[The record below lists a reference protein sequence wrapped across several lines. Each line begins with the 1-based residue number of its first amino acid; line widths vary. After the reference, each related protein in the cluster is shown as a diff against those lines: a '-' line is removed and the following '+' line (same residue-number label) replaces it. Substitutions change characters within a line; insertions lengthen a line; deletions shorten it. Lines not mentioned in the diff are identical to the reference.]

1 MINIF
6 HKICPELLKVVEL
19 KNKESLNDCI
29 VYANE
34 YKKLKQE
41 VEKLNV
47 EYFEYPFINAIGIRL
62 NQAQIIK
69 FAKTKIVGFISKQT
83 RVSTQIHVAK
93 KILQVDNLYSGGVN
107 QNNTTIAIIDTGI
120 NPHVDFCLPQNRIV
134 KFVDLINNKKEPYD
148 DNGHGT
154 YVASIA
160 CGSGFASGKKYA
172 GIAPNARI
180 ISIKAL
186 EENGET
192 GAYKILEAMQWIS
205 DNHKKYNIK
214 VVCMSFG
221 SNPIG
226 KNDPLVVGAESLWN
240 MGIVVVAAAGNSG
253 PENYTIKAPGYSSKI
268 ITVGGLDDKRDDDDN
283 IDNKKFEIAKFS
295 SRGPAGMFFKPDL
308 IAPAVNIVGASFNSE
323 KGSFY
328 VKMSGTS
335 VATPM
340 IAGVCYLLIL
350 KYPNITPDQLK
361 IRLLRN
367 CQPISRNKNEEGFGL
382 LKIPN
387 FNKQINN

>member
-1 MINIF
+1 MINIYN
-6 HKICPELLKVVEL
+6 KICPELMKAVRIKSKDET
-19 KNKESLNDCI
+19 SSCI

-34 YKKLKQE
+34 YRKLKKE

-47 EYFEYPFINAIGIRL
+47 NFYEYPFINAIGVDL
-62 NQAQIIK
+62 TQKQIIK
-69 FAKTKIVGFISKQT
+69 FAKTSVVGFISKQT
-83 RVSTQIHVAK
+83 KVSTQINVAK
-93 KILQVDNLYSGGVN
+93 KILNVDNLNVKENFDYS
-107 QNNTTIAIIDTGI
+107 IAIIDTGI
-120 NPHVDFCLPQNRIV
+120 NPHVDFCLPKNRII

-160 CGSGFASGKKYA
+160 CGNGFAGARKYS
-172 GIAPNARI
+172 GIAPNAKI

-186 EENGET
+186 EENGEA
-192 GAYKILEAMQWIS
+192 GAYKILEAMQWVS
-205 DNHKKYNIK
+205 DNFRKYNIR

-221 SNPIG
+221 SNPLG
-226 KNDPLVVGAESLWN
+226 RNDPLVIGAEMLWN

-268 ITVGGLDDKRDDDDN
+268 ITVGGLDDQRDEQEN
-283 IDNKKFEIAKFS
+283 FNYSQFKIASFS

-308 IAPAVNIVGASFNSE
+308 IAPAVNIIGACFNT
-323 KGSFY
+323 KTGDFY
-328 VKMSGTS
+328 AKMSGTS

-340 IAGVCYLLIL
+340 IAGISLLIIS

-361 IRLLRN
+361 IRLLRS
-367 CQPISRNKNEEGFGL
+367 CRAITHNKNEEGFGL
-382 LKIPN
+382 LVLDK
-387 FNKQINN
+387 F